1 MNKRSFATRKV
12 FTKKP
17 ARQGNGKKSG
27 FKIGALSRQWRQ
39 LLVWGMVVLNVVL
52 LGSLAKQLLRPGG
65 ITGGINHPTQ
75 NTTTIEVANGCGTA
89 GIANT
94 FAEALRSKNYDV
106 VGVGNADS
114 FDYETSVLIDRGRI
128 DRDEVEKIAS
138 LLGVSKDRI
147 LRIENQTAQSD
158 VEFIIGADY
167 KSLRAFRKKR

>member
-17 ARQGNGKKSG
+17 ARQSSGKKNG
-27 FKIGALSRQWRQ
+27 FKIGTLSRQWRQ

-65 ITGGINHPTQ
+65 IGGRIKDPVQ
-75 NTTTIEVANGCGTA
+75 NSTTIEVANGCGVS

-114 FDYETSVLIDRGRI
+114 FDYETSVVIDRGRI